1 MVSKIEKFL
10 RKCVRILERRSVR
23 MPLIAVLLVYSA
35 AVAPRLSAEV
45 NEVMNNMFVR
55 LFVLLA
61 VVLLAHQDI
70 VLALL
75 LLIAYIM
82 SSVNMREY
90 FDNDD
95 DDNKADDDDDKS
107 NDDSDESTPSTPA
120 ELDEKQIN
128 EGESKPLTADADESS
143 NDAEVEN
150 FENNSNC
157 LPEGYNASYNCF
169 DNTGDVSP
177 CAPCGTVGAFDNE
190 MTAQGLK
197 SIVGY
202 PGNEFSNF

>member
-10 RKCVRILERRSVR
+10 RKCVRILERRSIR

-95 DDNKADDDDDKS
+95 DSKA
-107 NDDSDESTPSTPA
+107 
-120 ELDEKQIN
+120 
-128 EGESKPLTADADESS
+128 
-143 NDAEVEN
+143 
-150 FENNSNC
+150 
-157 LPEGYNASYNCF
+157 
-169 DNTGDVSP
+169 
-177 CAPCGTVGAFDNE
+177 
-190 MTAQGLK
+190 
-197 SIVGY
+197 
-202 PGNEFSNF
+202 